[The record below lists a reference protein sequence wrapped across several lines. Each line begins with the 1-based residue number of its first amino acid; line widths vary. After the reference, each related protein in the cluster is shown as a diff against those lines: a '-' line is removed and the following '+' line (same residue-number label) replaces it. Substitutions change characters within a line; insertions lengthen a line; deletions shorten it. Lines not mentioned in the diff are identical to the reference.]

1 MPAAIIDA
9 IIIAD
14 IFFIA
19 VKKIVPRRH
28 GAHEEDALLG
38 YRER

>member
-19 VKKIVPRRH
+19 VKKLSH
-28 GAHEEDALLG
+28 GG
-38 YRER
+38 TERTKKMHY